1 MRKYYIHIYLFFC
14 CWNLSAQQTTQYTQ
28 FTFNK
33 YGYNPAA
40 AGTSFKSPFEIIIGT
55 KRQWLDID
63 NAPKTNFFGFNY
75 TFIPKRSYR
84 KWHNIGAYVDQDQS
98 GVFASNSF
106 LVSYTFHLLL
116 TKKLT
121 ASFGVFAGVRRF
133 FISLNSLNISDP
145 AVANSASKLTA
156 YPDIIPGFRLYSKK
170 FFFDVS
176 LHQITTPKQANSK
189 KEIGLNSKVV
199 PHIYT
204 SVGFKIFFDN
214 NFSLVP
220 SLNMH
225 TTLTYIPVFQGNI
238 MLNYGTRFGIG
249 LTVTDKDFAGAIFQ
263 IRFLKNATVGIAYEY
278 SINRLRVAAPNTFE
292 FMMGIIP
299 IFDSKDRYG
308 KSSNVAK
315 CPILEF

>member
-1 MRKYYIHIYLFFC
+1 MRKFILHIPLILFCDF
-14 CWNLSAQQTTQYTQ
+14 LSAQQTTQYTQ
-28 FTFNK
+28 FTFNR

-63 NAPKTNFFGFNY
+63 NAPKTNFFGANY

-84 KWHNIGAYVDQDQS
+84 KWHNIGAYIDQDQS
-98 GVFASNSF
+98 GVFANNSF
-106 LVSYTFHLLL
+106 LVSYTFHLLISKRL
-116 TKKLT
+116 V
-121 ASFGVFAGVRRF
+121 AAFGVFAGARRF
-133 FISLNSLNISDP
+133 FISTNSLNPSDP
-145 AVANSASKLTA
+145 AVAKSASNLVA
-156 YPDIIPGFRLYSKK
+156 YPDVIPGFRLYNKK
-170 FFFDVS
+170 FFFDIS
-176 LHQITTPKQANSK
+176 LRQLTTPKQSNSEK
-189 KEIGLNSKVV
+189 QIGLNSKII

-204 SVGFKIFFDN
+204 SVGMRFFFDN

-225 TTLTYIPVFQGNI
+225 STFNYIPAFQGNL

-249 LTVTDKDFAGAIFQ
+249 ASVTGKNFVGGIFQ
-263 IRFLKNATVGIAYEY
+263 IRFLKNAVVGIAYEY
-278 SINRLRVAAPNTFE
+278 SINRMRVAAPNTIE
-292 FMMGIIP
+292 FMMGIVP
-299 IFDSKDRYG
+299 IFDTRDRFG